1 MPFYVYKCDVCQE
14 QFEIEQKVND
24 PVLTDCPKCLVK
36 PYSDSMG
43 PQKGLLKKVLQ
54 PVATHFKGS
63 GFYETDYKR
72 GGK

>member
-1 MPFYVYKCDVCQE
+1 MPFYVYKCIVCHE
-14 QFEIEQKVND
+14 VFETEQKIND
-24 PVLTDCPKCLVK
+24 PVLTDCPICLTK

-43 PQKGLLKKVLQ
+43 PQNGVLKRILQ
-54 PVATHFKGS
+54 PTSTHFKGS